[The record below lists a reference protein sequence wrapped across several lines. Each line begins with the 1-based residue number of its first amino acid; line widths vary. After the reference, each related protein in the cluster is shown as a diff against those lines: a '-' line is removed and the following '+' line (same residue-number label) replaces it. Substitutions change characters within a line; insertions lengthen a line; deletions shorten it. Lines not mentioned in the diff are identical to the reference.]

1 MDMGVGPILAVFF
14 SFVIGVVFGG
24 MAIFLFRRFAVNRQ
38 IRLAQRK
45 AAKIEAEASE
55 EAKKALNEAKREV
68 DKVKSSADADY
79 RERRSE
85 LQRQENRLSQKTEAL
100 DRKLEGVEQR
110 ERNLTN
116 KEKEATAVREELDE
130 IRAKQ
135 LKQLETISGLSTA
148 EAKKMFLDAIEAE
161 MEEETSRRLREWEA
175 NFREEADKKAQDILS
190 QAIQRCASEV
200 VSETTVAAV
209 PLPSDEMKGRLIG
222 REGRNIRALEQAT
235 GVDLIVDDTP

>member
-1 MDMGVGPILAVFF
+1 MELGVGPILAVFF

-45 AAKIEAEASE
+45 ASKIEAEANE
-55 EAKKALNEAKREV
+55 EAKKALNEARREV
-68 DKVKSSADADY
+68 DKIKAAADSDY
-79 RERRSE
+79 RERRTE
-85 LQRQENRLSQKTEAL
+85 LQHQENRLSQKTETL

-110 ERNLTN
+110 ERHLNN
-116 KEKEATAVREELDE
+116 KEKEIATIRTELDE
-130 IRAKQ
+130 IKERQ
-135 LKQLETISGLSTA
+135 LKQLELISGMTTA
-148 EAKKMFLDAIEAE
+148 EAKKMFLDAVEAE

-175 NFREEADKKAQDILS
+175 NFREEADRKARDILS

-209 PLPSDEMKGRLIG
+209 PSP
-222 REGRNIRALEQAT
+222 AT
-235 GVDLIVDDTP
+235 R